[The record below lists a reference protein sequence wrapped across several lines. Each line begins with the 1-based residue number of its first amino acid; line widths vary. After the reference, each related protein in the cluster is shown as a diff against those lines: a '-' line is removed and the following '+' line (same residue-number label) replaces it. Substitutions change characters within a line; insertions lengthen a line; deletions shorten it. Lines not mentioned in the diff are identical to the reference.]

1 MSLKDIKDREK
12 IDRDRKTGDNMDG
25 EKRANDKLNMMMAKL
40 TKRQKSVIDKK
51 QNIANLTGES
61 INVKDLVSDKAF
73 QTVGDKDDPATV
85 QEVNDYIKTIK
96 KGN

>member
-1 MSLKDIKDREK
+1 MAIRDKFEEQEK
-12 IDRDRKTGDNMDG
+12 NGMKIITNMNG
-25 EKRANDKLNMMMAKL
+25 EKRADSKLNMMMAKL
-40 TKRQKSVIDKK
+40 TGRQKAVIDKK

-85 QEVNDYIKTIK
+85 QEVNDYIKKIK

>member
-1 MSLKDIKDREK
+1 MAIRDKFEEQEK
-12 IDRDRKTGDNMDG
+12 NGMKVITNMNG
-25 EKRANDKLNMMMAKL
+25 EKRANGKLNMMMAKL
-40 TKRQKSVIDKK
+40 TRRQKAVIDKK

>member
-1 MSLKDIKDREK
+1 MAIRDKFEEQEK
-12 IDRDRKTGDNMDG
+12 NGMKIVTNMNG
-25 EKRANDKLNMMMAKL
+25 EKRANGKLNMMMAKL

-73 QTVGDKDDPATV
+73 QTVGDKDDPATI
-85 QEVNDYIKTIK
+85 QEVNAYIKTIK

>member
-1 MSLKDIKDREK
+1 MAIRDKFEEQEK
-12 IDRDRKTGDNMDG
+12 NGMKIVTNMNG
-25 EKRANDKLNMMMAKL
+25 EKRANGKLNMMMAKL
-40 TKRQKSVIDKK
+40 TKRQKAVIDTK
-51 QNIANLTGES
+51 QNIANLTDES

>member
-1 MSLKDIKDREK
+1 MAIRDKFEEQEK
-12 IDRDRKTGDNMDG
+12 NGMKIVTNMNG
-25 EKRANDKLNMMMAKL
+25 EKRANGKLNMMMAKL

>member
-1 MSLKDIKDREK
+1 MAIRDKFEEQEK
-12 IDRDRKTGDNMDG
+12 NGMKIVTNMNG
-25 EKRANDKLNMMMAKL
+25 EKRANGKLNMMMAKL
-40 TKRQKSVIDKK
+40 TKRQKSVINKK

-61 INVKDLVSDKAF
+61 INVKDLVSDKSF
-73 QTVGDKDDPATV
+73 QTIGDKDDPATV

>member
-1 MSLKDIKDREK
+1 
-12 IDRDRKTGDNMDG
+12 
-25 EKRANDKLNMMMAKL
+25 MMMAKL
-40 TKRQKSVIDKK
+40 TRRQKAVIDKK

>member
-1 MSLKDIKDREK
+1 MAIRDKFEEQEK
-12 IDRDRKTGDNMDG
+12 NGMKIVTNMNG
-25 EKRANDKLNMMMAKL
+25 EKRANGKLNMMMAKL

-61 INVKDLVSDKAF
+61 INVKDLVSDKSF
-73 QTVGDKDDPATV
+73 QTIGDKDDPATV

>member
-1 MSLKDIKDREK
+1 MAIRDKFEEQEK
-12 IDRDRKTGDNMDG
+12 NGMKIVTNMNG
-25 EKRANDKLNMMMAKL
+25 EKRANGKLNMMMAKL
-40 TKRQKSVIDKK
+40 TRRQKAVIDKK

-73 QTVGDKDDPATV
+73 QTVGDKNDPATV

>member
-1 MSLKDIKDREK
+1 MAIRDKFEEQKKNGMK
-12 IDRDRKTGDNMDG
+12 IVTNMNG
-25 EKRANDKLNMMMAKL
+25 EKRANGKLNMMMAKL
-40 TKRQKSVIDKK
+40 TRRQKAVIDKK

>member
-1 MSLKDIKDREK
+1 MAIRDKFEEQEK
-12 IDRDRKTGDNMDG
+12 NGMKIVTNMNG
-25 EKRANDKLNMMMAKL
+25 EKRANGKLNIMMAKL
-40 TKRQKSVIDKK
+40 TKRQKSVINKK

-61 INVKDLVSDKAF
+61 INVKDLVSDKSF
-73 QTVGDKDDPATV
+73 QTIGDKDDPATV

>member
-1 MSLKDIKDREK
+1 MAIRDKFEEQEK
-12 IDRDRKTGDNMDG
+12 NGMKVVTNMNG
-25 EKRANDKLNMMMAKL
+25 EKRANGKLNMMMAKL

-61 INVKDLVSDKAF
+61 INVKNLVSDESF
-73 QTVGDKDDPATV
+73 QTIGDKDDPATV
-85 QEVNDYIKTIK
+85 QEVNAYIKTIK

>member
-1 MSLKDIKDREK
+1 MAIRDKFEEQEK
-12 IDRDRKTGDNMDG
+12 NGMKIITNMNG
-25 EKRANDKLNMMMAKL
+25 EKRADSKLNMMMAKL
-40 TKRQKSVIDKK
+40 TRRQKAVIDKK

-85 QEVNDYIKTIK
+85 QEVNDYIKKIK

>member
-1 MSLKDIKDREK
+1 MAIRDKFEEQEK
-12 IDRDRKTGDNMDG
+12 NGMKIVTNMNG
-25 EKRANDKLNMMMAKL
+25 EKRANGKLNMMMAKL
-40 TKRQKSVIDKK
+40 TKRQKAVIDKK

-73 QTVGDKDDPATV
+73 QTVGDKDDPATI
-85 QEVNDYIKTIK
+85 QEVNAYIKTIK

>member
-1 MSLKDIKDREK
+1 MAIRDKFEEQEK
-12 IDRDRKTGDNMDG
+12 NGMKIVTNMNG
-25 EKRANDKLNMMMAKL
+25 EKRANGKLNMMMAKL
-40 TKRQKSVIDKK
+40 TRRQKAVIDKK
-51 QNIANLTGES
+51 QNIANLTGKS

>member
-1 MSLKDIKDREK
+1 MAIRDKFEEQEK
-12 IDRDRKTGDNMDG
+12 NSMKIVTNMNG
-25 EKRANDKLNMMMAKL
+25 EKRANGKLNMMMAKL
-40 TKRQKSVIDKK
+40 TRRQKAVIDKK